1 MQTANQKLLHTELT
15 TLLDTI
21 SISASDLTVLKD
33 ASLSKSE
40 GVRAVEVTLSQLY
53 TAMLTIDPRMRQNG
67 TRLNIS
73 EQAGAD
79 RNSAAGFGGSELS
92 SMRAVREKKDG
103 YRREGKEF
111 IQRLKH
117 FMSTQFRETEAQII
131 EVLKQYKNNG
141 KSRSPNRL
149 DYGLR
154 EGPKGKLWLYSPLML
169 FTREMEL
176 TELESILHVYEN
188 TTKKSY
194 SDEFR
199 DHIAAW
205 KGITRKP
212 ISEDEVLFTTQE
224 KESESV
230 VGRKLT
236 VKRTKTVHSNG
247 ATRTSTGEKPQD
259 GKVTAYEAFAG
270 CLDDM
275 TRIILAEQNFVIDF
289 FHLTS
294 LETSDFLDAIATPLD
309 IRKGRNLMEKKISDP
324 DRKMAKKV
332 MGAME
337 EIYTFWPSEVQNLV
351 DWVVKQEP
359 L

>member
-1 MQTANQKLLHTELT
+1 M
-15 TLLDTI
+15 DTI

-40 GVRAVEVTLSQLY
+40 GVRAVEATLSQLY

-67 TRLNIS
+67 TRLNTS
-73 EQAGAD
+73 EQAGVD
-79 RNSAAGFGGSELS
+79 RSSATGFGGSELS

-111 IQRLKH
+111 IQRLKQ
-117 FMSTQFRETEAQII
+117 FMSAQFRETEAQII
-131 EVLKQYKNNG
+131 DVLKQHKNDG
-141 KSRSPNRL
+141 KSRSPSRL

-154 EGPKGKLWLYSPLML
+154 EGPKSNLWLYSPLML
-169 FTREMEL
+169 FTREMEPAD
-176 TELESILHVYEN
+176 LESMLHMYEN

-194 SDEFR
+194 LDEFR
-199 DHIAAW
+199 DHVASW
-205 KGITRKP
+205 KGITRKLTG
-212 ISEDEVLFTTQE
+212 EDEVLFTTQE

-236 VKRTKTVHSNG
+236 VKRTKTVRSDG
-247 ATRTSTGEKPQD
+247 ASRTSTGEKPQD
-259 GKVTAYEAFAG
+259 GKVNAYEAFAG
-270 CLDDM
+270 CLDEM
-275 TRIILAEQNFVIDF
+275 TRMILAEQNFVIDF
-289 FHLTS
+289 FHLAS

-309 IRKGRNLMEKKISDP
+309 VRKGRNPMEKKISDP

-337 EIYTFWPSEVQNLV
+337 EIYTFWPNEVQNLV